1 MWKGRRRKQH
11 EQVVDYGKKGLVILM
26 EEKSRGY
33 IQDFKTVSNRSM
45 MRFIFEDGSKLIGYQ
60 IEMLKN
66 NQIPFLLRSEIIRVD
81 QEIRISYDITS
92 MIPLKKILERK
103 EIGRKEF
110 FQYLRQITGV
120 FDQLENHLLDHG
132 GLMLNSSMIY
142 GSPADDRIFF
152 TYLPLVDMEQ
162 DINESLRQFIT
173 NLIIREMK
181 FKNEDADNYIQRL
194 IEALKAPDFSLE
206 KLKSWL
212 ETFSLCQNGTSD
224 KSYSKPLSEP
234 ATPILQECVRLE
246 TTTVPAQP
254 RKSENRNTHIT
265 TITEK
270 KKVYPVS
277 SWLTLGS
284 AITAILAL
292 FAVMVMK
299 GSFEPGNPDTLTTI
313 IGLVL
318 ISGAVLWL
326 ICSKVFTQEK
336 KVEKVMGK
344 KVREPMNE
352 VSPQVSTDI
361 REHTTQK
368 HMSQKVAYV
377 NKSILM
383 PAAEHGQ
390 HQGRHSSHSEAAIA
404 SDRTV
409 LLARKGSTMPSI
421 KRLDDG
427 ETVVIRQWPFRIGRM
442 AEQVDFYIKNPAI
455 GRIHVELTKGSD
467 GYCITDMNTRNGTYI
482 NGVRIEPNREQP
494 INDGDRFMLANEE
507 FQFFE

>member
-1 MWKGRRRKQH
+1 M
-11 EQVVDYGKKGLVILM
+11 DYGKKGLVILM
-26 EEKSRGY
+26 EDRSRGY
-33 IQDFKTVSNRSM
+33 IQEFKTVSNRSM

-60 IEMLKN
+60 MEMLKN
-66 NQIPFLLRSEIIRVD
+66 NKIPFLLRSEIIKVD

-132 GLMLNSSMIY
+132 GVMLDSSMIY
-142 GSPADDRIFF
+142 GSPADDKIFF

-162 DINESLRQFIT
+162 DINEPLRQFIT

-194 IEALKAPDFSLE
+194 IEALKVPDFSLG

-212 ETFSLCQNGTSD
+212 ESFSLCQNGSPD

-234 ATPILQECVRLE
+234 AFPILQESVRPE
-246 TTTVPAQP
+246 TTSVPAQP
-254 RKSENRNTHIT
+254 KKPENRDKNMK

-270 KKVYPVS
+270 KKVYPLS

-284 AITAILAL
+284 SVAAILAL

-299 GSFEPGNPDTLTTI
+299 GSFEPGNPDALTTI

-326 ICSKVFTQEK
+326 ICSKVFTPEK
-336 KVEKVMGK
+336 KVEKLLEK
-344 KVREPMNE
+344 KIQEPLNK
-352 VSPQVSTDI
+352 VGAWVGTDI
-361 REHTTQK
+361 REHTIQK
-368 HMSQKVAYV
+368 HVAQRVEYV
-377 NKSILM
+377 NKSILT
-383 PAAEHGQ
+383 PAVEHGQ

-409 LLARKGSTMPSI
+409 LLARKGNTMPSI

-442 AEQVDFYIKNPAI
+442 AEQVDYYIKNPAI
-455 GRIHVELTKGSD
+455 GRVHAELTKVSD

-482 NGVRIEPNREQP
+482 NGERIEPNMEQP
-494 INDGDRFMLANEE
+494 IKDGDRFMLANEE
-507 FQFFE
+507 FQFFD